1 MHRLAERGR
10 SLDDF
15 TYNDAVS
22 AGEIYSAMNAT
33 QFLGVSV
40 LDFFL
45 LVSFN
50 LLKLLRMLYLTQG
63 TVAFSSKGDRIAWT
77 LIEQMIHG
85 QYNKVGYYD
94 TQTDNLTWLAEA
106 RWIGGKIPQDR
117 TIIIGRITRCL
128 FLKLKLQLKRKQ
140 LFF

>member
-40 LDFFL
+40 RLLFVMSSWFFYDLNAPPLSFCSNREQWLSAPKVTVL
-45 LVSFN
+45 LG
-50 LLKLLRMLYLTQG
+50 L
-63 TVAFSSKGDRIAWT
+63 
-77 LIEQMIHG
+77 
-85 QYNKVGYYD
+85 
-94 TQTDNLTWLAEA
+94 
-106 RWIGGKIPQDR
+106 
-117 TIIIGRITRCL
+117 
-128 FLKLKLQLKRKQ
+128 
-140 LFF
+140 

>member
-40 LDFFL
+40 L
-45 LVSFN
+45 
-50 LLKLLRMLYLTQG
+50 Q
-63 TVAFSSKGDRIAWT
+63 
-77 LIEQMIHG
+77 LINFVPI
-85 QYNKVGYYD
+85 
-94 TQTDNLTWLAEA
+94 
-106 RWIGGKIPQDR
+106 
-117 TIIIGRITRCL
+117 C
-128 FLKLKLQLKRKQ
+128 
-140 LFF
+140 

>member
-40 LDFFL
+40 RLLFVMSSWFFYDL
-45 LVSFN
+45 NAPPPLI
-50 LLKLLRMLYLTQG
+50 LLK
-63 TVAFSSKGDRIAWT
+63 
-77 LIEQMIHG
+77 
-85 QYNKVGYYD
+85 
-94 TQTDNLTWLAEA
+94 
-106 RWIGGKIPQDR
+106 
-117 TIIIGRITRCL
+117 
-128 FLKLKLQLKRKQ
+128 
-140 LFF
+140 

>member
-40 LDFFL
+40 RLLFVMSSWFFYDLNAPPPPLSFCSNREQWLSAPKVTVL
-45 LVSFN
+45 LG
-50 LLKLLRMLYLTQG
+50 L
-63 TVAFSSKGDRIAWT
+63 
-77 LIEQMIHG
+77 
-85 QYNKVGYYD
+85 
-94 TQTDNLTWLAEA
+94 
-106 RWIGGKIPQDR
+106 
-117 TIIIGRITRCL
+117 
-128 FLKLKLQLKRKQ
+128 
-140 LFF
+140 